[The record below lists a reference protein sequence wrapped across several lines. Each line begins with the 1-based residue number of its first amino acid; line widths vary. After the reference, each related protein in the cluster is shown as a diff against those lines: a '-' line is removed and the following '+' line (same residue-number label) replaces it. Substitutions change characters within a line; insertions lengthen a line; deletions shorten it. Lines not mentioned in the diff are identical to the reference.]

1 MIGAVEKVKKAAKKA
16 RRKKRN
22 SKVCETNV
30 LAWFH
35 SNTLHHSQF
44 EDIDRLVELKKQKRL
59 KISVGIPTLNEE
71 ENVANVVKTLKD
83 ALYIKKHLVDE
94 IAIIDS
100 GSEDNTV
107 AIAEKAGAKV
117 IESERHLRE
126 FGVFYGKGENLW
138 KSLHVL
144 RGDIICWVDADI
156 RNIHPKFVYGL
167 LGPMLEQKKIGY
179 VRGFYRRPITFKDK
193 VVSYG
198 GGRTT
203 EICVRPF
210 LNLYFPELTGFI
222 QPLCGQAA
230 GRRNILEKVPFFVG
244 YGVELGLLIDI
255 AKSFGLNAMAQVDLD
270 EVKHGQQETAAL
282 GRMAFSMLQV
292 FAKRLG
298 EEERASFL
306 REFCPI
312 FRFPEIR
319 EEEGKP
325 REYFLSERE
334 IIERERPPIRQ
345 LPDYRLKKRMDKD
358 VLSKVADFL
367 RDSKRRHRFP
377 ESKGGNKKE

>member
-1 MIGAVEKVKKAAKKA
+1 MIEAVEKVKNAA
-16 RRKKRN
+16 RRVRRRKR
-22 SKVCETNV
+22 SPKVCESSV
-30 LAWFH
+30 LQWFH

-44 EDIDRLVELKKQKRL
+44 DNIDRLIELKKQQGL

-71 ENVANVVKTLKD
+71 ENVANVIRTIKS
-83 ALYIKKHLVDE
+83 ALYEKKHLIDE

-107 AIAEKAGAKV
+107 AVAEKAGAQI

-156 RNIHPKFVYGL
+156 KNIHPKFVYGL
-167 LGPMLEQKKIGY
+167 VGPLLEKKKLGY
-179 VRGFYRRPITFKDK
+179 ARGFYRRPILYKGK
-193 VVSYG
+193 VISYG

-203 EICVRPF
+203 ELCVRPF

-230 GRRNILEKVPFFVG
+230 GRRKVLEKVSFSVG
-244 YGVELGLLIDI
+244 YGVEIGLLIDLV
-255 AKSFGLNAMAQVDLD
+255 KEFGLGALAQVDLD
-270 EVKHGQQETAAL
+270 EVEHENKETASL
-282 GRMAFSMLQV
+282 GRMAFSIMQV

-298 EEERASFL
+298 EKQKASFL
-306 REFCPI
+306 KEFCPI
-312 FRFPEIR
+312 FRFPEIH
-319 EEEGKP
+319 EEKGKP
-325 REYFLSERE
+325 REYFLNEKE
-334 IIERERPPIRQ
+334 IVERERPPIKSVK
-345 LPDYRLKKRMDKD
+345 DYKEKKRMDND
-358 VLSKVADFL
+358 LLSKVADFV
-367 RDSKRRHRFP
+367 RESKRRHRFP
-377 ESKGGNKKE
+377 EEKKE